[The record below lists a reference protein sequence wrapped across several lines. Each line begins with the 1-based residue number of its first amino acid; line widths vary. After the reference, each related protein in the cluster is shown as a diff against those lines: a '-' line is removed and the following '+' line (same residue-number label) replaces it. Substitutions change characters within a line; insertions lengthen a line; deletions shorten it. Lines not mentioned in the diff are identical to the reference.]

1 MINRYQKG
9 ARLERR
15 VIQELE
21 ANGWF
26 CVRSAGS
33 KGAVDIVA
41 FKGDDRLFIQA
52 KNDGKALSL
61 KEWNIVF
68 ELARAHAAIPLF
80 AGNIK
85 GKTQFLAILN
95 KAYPRKPRESSIFNP

>member
-1 MINRYQKG
+1 MNKYAKG

-15 VIQELE
+15 VIHELE
-21 ANGWF
+21 SKGWF

-41 FKGDDRLFIQA
+41 FKGEDRLFIQA
-52 KNDGKALSL
+52 KNDGKSLSL

-68 ELARAHAAIPLF
+68 DLARAHAAIPLF